1 MKSLQFI
8 LVLVIAAVLS
18 GCYSI
23 SARYSFDSETDFS
36 GLNSYA
42 WASLQEKT
50 FSTPES
56 AEHYHNAMD
65 DILTA
70 KGFNLNPE
78 SPDFLI
84 LTPSVDTY
92 REGYQSMAYGVVD
105 FSKAMIRISFVV
117 PSSKE
122 SIYEAA
128 AAVYIDEDAT
138 QRVKNSTIDQ
148 AVEALLEQFPP
159 GDK

>member
-1 MKSLQFI
+1 MKSLQFT

-36 GLNSYA
+36 RLNSYA

-56 AEHYHNAMD
+56 AEHYHNVMD
-65 DILTA
+65 DMLAA
-70 KGFNLNPE
+70 KGFKLNPE
-78 SPDFLI
+78 NLDFLI
-84 LTPSVDTY
+84 LTPSVKTY
-92 REGYQSMAYGVVD
+92 REGYQSLYGAVD
-105 FSKAMIRISFVV
+105 FSKAMLRISFVN
-117 PSSKE
+117 PSSKV

-128 AAVYIDEDAT
+128 AAAYINEDAT

-148 AVEALLEQFPP
+148 TVEALLEEFPP
-159 GDK
+159 GDN

>member
-1 MKSLQFI
+1 
-8 LVLVIAAVLS
+8 
-18 GCYSI
+18 
-23 SARYSFDSETDFS
+23 
-36 GLNSYA
+36 
-42 WASLQEKT
+42 
-50 FSTPES
+50 
-56 AEHYHNAMD
+56 
-65 DILTA
+65 
-70 KGFNLNPE
+70 
-78 SPDFLI
+78 
-84 LTPSVDTY
+84 
-92 REGYQSMAYGVVD
+92 MAYGVVD